1 MKKLLFASMGLAV
14 FTIILFVTVLWQGHE
29 IERLEKSQLD
39 GVGVLIQ
46 VLKIPEISR
55 FSVSKAEWRHGTK
68 WMCTIDFK
76 LFELG
81 NLVFGHGESPAG
93 AINDALRIYE
103 KKRKE
108 FCK

>member
-1 MKKLLFASMGLAV
+1 MKKLLFASVGFAV

-39 GVGVLIQ
+39 GVGVLVQ
-46 VLKIPEISR
+46 VLKIPSISR
-55 FSVSKAEWRHGTK
+55 FSVSKSEHRYGTR

-81 NLVFGHGESPAG
+81 TMIFGHGESPAE
-93 AINDALRIYE
+93 AINEALRIYE
-103 KKRKE
+103 EKRKE
-108 FCK
+108 LCK